1 MTATLTLPITNE
13 AARRHRLRERLHRDG
28 AARRRAL
35 VRLLAAGHPGGV
47 LALSRRTRSRERIAR
62 ARAKLGTRLV
72 VLGHHYQREDII
84 QFADFRGDSFKLAQ
98 WAAEKP
104 EAEYIVFCGVHFMAE
119 AADIL
124 SAPHQKVMLP
134 NMAAGCSMSDMA
146 DPDDVYNA
154 WAELEELGIAQ
165 DTLPITYMNSAAAL
179 KAFVGEH
186 GGAVCTSSNAGE
198 GAGVGVRAEE
208 ARALLPGPAPRPQ
221 HRLRDGHPARRRWC
235 SGAGR
240 GRTARWAGST
250 LRGAAGQS
258 RVILWAGHC
267 SVHQRFTPQQIDD
280 ARAKH
285 PDVTVIVHPEC
296 RWETVQA
303 ADLNGSTEFIAKTI
317 ANAPAGSTFAVG
329 TEINLVSRLAKENPD
344 KTVFC
349 LDPVVCPCST
359 MYRVHP
365 AYLAWTIESLA
376 EGHVVN
382 QILVPDEIAGRTRSS
397 RSTACWRSD
406 SRFGYVR
413 WPVDVGFGRI
423 DGRGPLA
430 QPRGARRHWR
440 PRSAARRGVAQPG

>member
-1 MTATLTLPITNE
+1 MTTLTLPITE
-13 AARRHRLRERLHRDG
+13 RRTAGGIACESDSIETVPLAEERSFAYWQQDIPAAYLD
-28 AARRRAL
+28 ARRRRDHRAH
-35 VRLLAAGHPGGV
+35 RA
-47 LALSRRTRSRERIAR
+47 SRG
-62 ARAKLGTRLV
+62 AKLGTRLV

-98 WAAEKP
+98 WAAEQP

-124 SAPHQKVMLP
+124 SAPHQKVILP
-134 NMAAGCSMSDMA
+134 NMAAGCSMADMA
-146 DPDDVYNA
+146 DPDDVYAA

-179 KAFVGEH
+179 KAFVGEQRRRRLH
-186 GGAVCTSSNAGE
+186 LQQRRARCSSGRSRRRSACSSSRTSTSA
-198 GAGVGVRAEE
+198 AT
-208 ARALLPGPAPRPQ
+208 PATRWAS
-221 HRLRDGHPARRRWC
+221 RSTRWC
-235 SGAGR
+235 SGTGR
-240 GRTARWAGST
+240 ARTARWAATRCRSCRT
-250 LRGAAGQS
+250 A

-267 SVHQRFTPQQIDD
+267 SVHQRFTPQQIEE
-280 ARAKH
+280 ARAKY
-285 PDVTVIVHPEC
+285 PGVQVIVHPEC

-365 AYLAWTIESLA
+365 AYLAWAIEALA

-382 QILVPDEIAGRTRSS
+382 QIVVPEDIAVERE
-397 RSTACWRSD
+397 
-406 SRFGYVR
+406 
-413 WPVDVGFGRI
+413 
-423 DGRGPLA
+423 
-430 QPRGARRHWR
+430 ARAR
-440 PRSAARRGVAQPG
+440 PHAGDQVAANHAP